1 MNAIFHLVIS
11 TTALMLFQI
20 SALKSQTANEDIS
33 LNSITE
39 NTSNLNAKKHNEP
52 VINNLAVSEDKLQ
65 NFLDDLGKPLLNNN
79 DRKPQDSAEGDS
91 FQEYSFTG
99 AATVDYYG
107 FTVASAG
114 DVNADGFD
122 DIIVGAPF
130 NDAGGP
136 DAGRAYIY
144 FGSYVIDYTADV
156 ILTGIIAGGRLGY
169 SVSSAGDVN
178 NDGYADVIAGATGIS
193 ANTGGA
199 YIYYGG
205 SNMNNVADVTLSGQ
219 SAGEQFGYSVSNAGD
234 VNGDGYSDVVVGAY
248 AYAGFTGR
256 VYAFF
261 GSAFMDN
268 NVDIIFASGDA
279 GSGYGISV
287 SSAGDVNADG
297 YRDIIV
303 SELFDPGS
311 YGKAFI
317 YHGGQSMDNVADV
330 TMTGATPADYFGSSV
345 SSAGDMNGDGFD
357 DVIVGAIYFNS
368 QTGAA
373 YIYYGGATMNNTA
386 DVTLNGVAGTDFFG
400 GSVAGAGDVNG
411 DGFKDV
417 IIGARQNDVGG
428 VNSGCAY
435 LFWGGTIVNNVPD
448 AVFSGSIVN
457 DQFGFSVAS
466 AGDFNRDGYTDLII
480 GTPYNDESGSDA
492 GKAWLYTNTR
502 NYVATPIASF
512 SGPGGNDFFGRISK
526 SAGDVNG
533 DGFDDVLVNSLN
545 TQQVHLFFGGSF
557 INNTV
562 DVVFNA
568 QNGSESFGVSVS
580 TAGDVNSDGYSDII
594 IGAETSNSTIGR
606 AYIFFGGI
614 SMDNIPDLILFGQAL
629 NQNFGSSVSY
639 AGDVNNDNYDDVI
652 VGTKSA
658 GKAYLFFGGNSMN
671 NIADVVFTGPGGIE
685 FAVTD
690 AGDIN
695 GDTYDDV
702 AVGAYQDAGGLGKVF
717 VYHGGASMNN
727 VADVIITGSGTNN
740 FLGSKL
746 SNAGDVNAD
755 GYPDL
760 IVVGNVPTLIGNDTK
775 GKVQVFFGGPAMDV
789 LPDITMTGYYDFYF
803 LGSSVSTLGD
813 YNKDGYTD
821 FVVSAG
827 LLGRVYI
834 FFGGPSVDNVPDY
847 VISSEKVNGSLT
859 IGMSASYA
867 GDVNGDG
874 SPDLIA
880 GGHALNA
887 PGNSYI
893 FTYSNSSGDISD
905 EGFVGESASDLLGF
919 SVATAGD
926 INNDGYSD
934 VIVGARLN
942 DAAGTNAGRAYIYFG
957 GNPMDYIPEVILN
970 GTYPGEQFG
979 WSVSSAGDVNKDG
992 YSDVIVGAPLN
1003 DAAGEDAGRAYIF
1016 FGGPSMNNIAD
1027 VVLTGESTADNFGYS
1042 VASAGNFNG
1051 NGFNDIWDDVI
1062 VGSFYNDGG
1071 GLDAGRAYVYY
1082 GGNTMDNFAD
1092 IIFTGLAAGDRLGVS
1107 VASAGDVNGDSYG
1120 DIIVGASRNDIA
1132 GTNAGA
1138 AYIFH
1143 GALTPDNIVDATIFG
1158 TGSGDEFGSS
1168 VACAGD
1174 MDGDGM
1180 SDVIIGG
1187 YGNDIFGSDAGMI
1200 RISLGGNPN
1209 VGPAFYGESA
1219 NDWFGSSVA
1228 SAGDVNGDGYSD
1240 VIVGSYLNDAGG
1252 SNAGRAYIYFGGTSF
1267 FFNTAADIIMTGEP
1281 ADYFGW
1287 SVANAGDV
1295 NGDGLSD
1302 PLVGAYLNSQS
1313 APNAGKGYLFL
1324 SSYPENHCI
1333 LSLKV
1338 IPQAFYNP
1346 GNETMSISDTVT
1358 VNLRSSSFPYNIV
1371 DVAKAV
1377 VNKTS
1382 FISKFYFRN
1391 APSGNYYLDIRHRNS
1406 IETWSASPVTLTR
1419 NVNTNYDLTT
1429 AANKSYGSNMIQID
1443 NSPVRF
1449 AVYSGDVNQD
1459 GIVDAS
1465 DALMVDNDA
1474 NIFAT
1479 GYVVTDVNGDYSV
1492 DATDALI
1499 VDNNSNNFVSK
1510 ITP

>member
-1 MNAIFHLVIS
+1 MNALFHLVIC
-11 TTALMLFQI
+11 TTALILFNTN
-20 SALKSQTANEDIS
+20 ALESQTANEKIS
-33 LNSITE
+33 VNSITWK
-39 NTSNLNAKKHNEP
+39 TSDLNNNKRNET
-52 VINNLAVSEDKLQ
+52 VINNLGVSEDKLQ
-65 NFLDDLGKPLLNNN
+65 NYLDELGKPLLNSN
-79 DRKPQDSAEGDS
+79 DRKPQDSAEGDA

-99 AATVDYYG
+99 AAAVDYYG
-107 FTVASAG
+107 FSVASAG

-130 NDAGGP
+130 NDAGGT

-156 ILTGIIAGGRLGY
+156 ILTGIIAGSRLGY

-178 NDGYADVIAGATGIS
+178 NDGYADVIAGASGIS
-193 ANTGGA
+193 SNTGGA

-205 SNMNNVADVTLSGQ
+205 SSMNNVADVTLSGQ
-219 SAGEQFGYSVSNAGD
+219 SAGEQFGYSVSHAGD
-234 VNGDGYSDVVVGAY
+234 VNGDGFSDVIVGAY

-279 GSGYGISV
+279 GSGYGVSV

-303 SELFDPGS
+303 SELLGPGS
-311 YGKAFI
+311 LGKAFI
-317 YHGGQSMDNVADV
+317 YHGGQNMDNAADV
-330 TMTGATPADYFGSSV
+330 TMIGATPADYFGSSV
-345 SSAGDMNGDGFD
+345 STAGDMNGDGFD
-357 DVIVGAIYFNS
+357 DVIVGSIYFNS
-368 QTGAA
+368 QAGAA
-373 YIYYGGATMNNTA
+373 YIYFGGANMNNTA
-386 DVTLNGVAGTDFFG
+386 DVTFNGVAGTDFFG
-400 GSVAGAGDVNG
+400 GYVAGAGDVNG
-411 DGFKDV
+411 DGYKDV
-417 IIGARQNDVGG
+417 IVGARQNDAGG
-428 VNSGCAY
+428 SNSGCAY
-435 LFWGGTIVNNVPD
+435 LFWGGATVNNVPD
-448 AVFSGSIVN
+448 AVFSGNIAN

-466 AGDFNRDGYTDLII
+466 AGDVNRDGYSDLII
-480 GTPYNDESGSDA
+480 GTPYNDEAGSDA

-502 NYVATPIASF
+502 NYIATPIASF
-512 SGPGGNDFFGRISK
+512 SGPGQFSGISK

-533 DGFDDVLVNSLN
+533 DGFDDVIVNSLN
-545 TQQVHLFFGGSF
+545 TQQVHLFFGGRL
-557 INNTV
+557 IDNTV
-562 DVVFNA
+562 DIVFNA

-580 TAGDVNSDGYSDII
+580 TAGDVNGDGYSDII
-594 IGAETSNSTIGR
+594 IGAETSSSTIGR

-614 SMDNIPDLILFGQAL
+614 SMDNIPDLILYGQAL
-629 NQNFGSSVSY
+629 NEYFGSSVSL

-702 AVGAYQDAGGLGKVF
+702 AVGAYQDAGGLGRVF

-727 VADVIITGSGTNN
+727 VADVTITGTGTNN
-740 FLGSKL
+740 YLGSKL

-789 LPDITMTGYYDFYF
+789 MPDITMTGYYDFYF
-803 LGSSVSTLGD
+803 LGSSVSSAGD
-813 YNKDGYTD
+813 YNKDGFTD
-821 FVVSAG
+821 FIVSSG
-827 LLGRVYI
+827 LQGKVFI
-834 FFGGPSVDNVPDY
+834 HFGGFSVDNIPDY
-847 VISSEKVNGSLT
+847 VISSEKVNGTLN
-859 IGMSASYA
+859 IGVSASYA
-867 GDVNGDG
+867 GDVNADG
-874 SPDLIA
+874 TPDLIA
-880 GGHALNA
+880 GGLGNA
-887 PGNSYI
+887 YI
-893 FTYSNSSGDISD
+893 FTYSNSVGDISD
-905 EGFVGESASDLLGF
+905 EGFVGENASDLLGF

-942 DAAGTNAGRAYIYFG
+942 DGPGNDAGRAYIYFG
-957 GNPMDYIPEVILN
+957 GNPMDYIPEIVLN

-1003 DAAGEDAGRAYIF
+1003 DAAGEDAGRTYVF
-1016 FGGPSMNNIAD
+1016 FGGPSMDNIAD
-1027 VVLTGESTADNFGYS
+1027 VVMTGQATGDNFGYS
-1042 VASAGNFNG
+1042 IASAGNFNG

-1071 GLDAGRAYVYY
+1071 GLDAGRAYVYF

-1092 IIFTGLAAGDRLGVS
+1092 IIFTGLAAGDWLGIS

-1120 DIIVGASRNDIA
+1120 DIIVGASRSDIG
-1132 GTNAGA
+1132 GTNSGA

-1143 GALTPDNIVDATIFG
+1143 GALTPDNISDATIFG
-1158 TGSGDEFGSS
+1158 VGNGDEFGSS

-1174 MDGDGM
+1174 MNGDGF
-1180 SDVIIGG
+1180 SDVIAGSCF
-1187 YGNDIFGSDAGMI
+1187 NDQYGSDAGMV

-1209 VGPAFYGESA
+1209 SGTSFYGE
-1219 NDWFGSSVA
+1219 NTDDWFGKSVA
-1228 SAGDVNGDGYSD
+1228 SAGDVNGDGFSD
-1240 VIVGSYLNDAGG
+1240 IIVGSPFNDAGG
-1252 SNAGRAYIYFGGTSF
+1252 NNAGRSYIYFGGTSLF
-1267 FFNTAADIIMTGEP
+1267 INTAPDIVMTGKP
-1281 ADYFGW
+1281 VDQFGW
-1287 SVANAGDV
+1287 AVANAGDF

-1333 LSLKV
+1333 LTLKV

-1346 GNETMSISDTVT
+1346 GSETMSISDTIT
-1358 VNLRSSSFPYNIV
+1358 VNLRSSSFPYNII
-1371 DVAKAV
+1371 DAAKAV

-1382 FISKFYFRN
+1382 FISRLYFRN

-1419 NVNTNYDLTT
+1419 NVNTNYDLTS
-1429 AANKSYGSNMIQID
+1429 AANKSYGNNMIQVD

-1479 GYVVTDVNGDYSV
+1479 GYIVTDVNGDYSV

-1499 VDNNSNNFVSK
+1499 VDNNSTNFVSK